1 MLFFIIFGTIVSKIN
16 VTLYPNSSNV
26 YNSLAEAF
34 MKSDRALQT
43 IANYKKSLTI
53 DSNNSKVEKYIKK
66 LSHYMK

>member
-34 MKSDRALQT
+34 MKSDDMLQV
-43 IANYKKSLTI
+43 IANYKKSLTL
-53 DSNNSKVEKYIKK
+53 DFNNLRVEKYIKK
-66 LSHYMK
+66 LSHHMK